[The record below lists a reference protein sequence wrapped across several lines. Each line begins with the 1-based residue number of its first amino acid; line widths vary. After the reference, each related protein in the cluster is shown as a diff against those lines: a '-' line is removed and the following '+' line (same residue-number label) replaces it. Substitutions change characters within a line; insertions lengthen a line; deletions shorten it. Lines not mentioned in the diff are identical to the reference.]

1 MTIQGTNIQSH
12 YIPAEKPYAVYA
24 FVWNGPSMAIAQL
37 IGTMLVG
44 KADEEGRVKFEGKAV
59 YRMPDKRDMLDFHH
73 CFVSGD
79 TGEIENDPFFL
90 GFAGDI
96 VGKDELVNAVRMELS
111 DTDSQDIEWMVESMK
126 LAGLKVQLGDECK
139 MQDVSGGHFDSEYE
153 YHTKGYNRF
162 VALDDDI
169 ALRVKVW
176 DSEGK
181 STSPRYVLSTLLSQI
196 EQWERVG
203 VTFERIRM
211 SEKEADYQEQVDAM
225 LELTRLYSKYVQ
237 KQGRRSQLFHLLACR
252 EYIGTGRF
260 LYDDFV
266 MGMKKAWYDD
276 FERYDEDLEW
286 AIGVG
291 LIQREGNIIQFLPDL
306 ERMGTWQWHWLHGEE
321 NS

>member
-1 MTIQGTNIQSH
+1 MTIQGINIQSH

-24 FVWNGPSMAIAQL
+24 FVWEGPIMAIAQL

-44 KADEEGRVKFEGKAV
+44 KADEEGRVKFDGKAV
-59 YRMPDKRDMLDFHH
+59 YRMPEKRDMLDFQH

-79 TGEIENDPFFL
+79 TGVIENDPILL
-90 GFAGDI
+90 GFAGDV
-96 VGKDELVNAVRMELS
+96 VGKDELVKAVRMELR
-111 DTDSQDIEWMVESMK
+111 DTDSQGIGSLLESMK

-139 MQDVSGGHFDSEYE
+139 MQDVSGGYFDGEYDH
-153 YHTKGYNRF
+153 HTKGYNRF
-162 VALDDDI
+162 VVLADDI

-176 DSEGK
+176 DCEGK
-181 STSPRYVLSTLLSQI
+181 STSPRYVFSTLSSQMT
-196 EQWERVG
+196 EWERVG

-211 SEKEADYQEQVDAM
+211 SEKDADYQEQVDAM
-225 LELTRLYSKYVQ
+225 LELTRLYSKYEQ
-237 KQGRRSQLFHLLACR
+237 KQGRRSQLFYLLSCR

-276 FERYDEDLEW
+276 FDRYDEDLEW

-306 ERMGTWQWHWLHGEE
+306 ERMATWQWHWLHGEE